1 MNGLRVLIAED
12 EQRLRKI
19 VRTYLQ
25 RGGYEVIEATNGQEA
40 IDLLD
45 ENEVDLVI
53 LDVMMPQVDGWSV
66 LRQLRSESDLPVIML
81 TDRGDEEDKLFGF
94 ELGAEDYMT
103 KPFSP
108 RELMARVRVVMK
120 RHEKRGADSNV
131 QMGKITLFPQ
141 SHQVQVD
148 ESEIVLSPKEYDLL
162 FYFVNNAHRVLTR
175 EMILD
180 RVWGYDYFGDDRT
193 VDTHV
198 KRLRKKLDIA
208 GKQIVTVRGAGYR
221 FEEDV

>member
-1 MNGLRVLIAED
+1 MNGLRVLVAED
-12 EQRLRKI
+12 EERLRKI

-25 RGGYEVIEATNGQEA
+25 RDGYEVLEARNGQEA

-45 ENEVDLVI
+45 ENAVDLVI
-53 LDVMMPQVDGWSV
+53 LDVMMPEVDGWSV

-81 TDRGDEEDKLFGF
+81 TARGDEEDKLFGF

-120 RHEKRGADSNV
+120 RREKRAAESFV
-131 QMGKITLFPQ
+131 KMGEIVLSPQ

-148 ESEIVLSPKEYDLL
+148 GSEIVLSPKEYELL

-193 VDTHV
+193 VDTHI
-198 KRLRKKLDIA
+198 KRLRKKLGVA

>member
-25 RGGYEVIEATNGQEA
+25 RDGYEVLEATNGQEA

-53 LDVMMPQVDGWSV
+53 LDVMMPHVDGWSV

-81 TDRGDEEDKLFGF
+81 TARGDEEDKLFGF

>member
-81 TDRGDEEDKLFGF
+81 TARGDEEDKLFGF

-162 FYFVNNAHRVLTR
+162 FYFVKNAHRVLTR

>member
-1 MNGLRVLIAED
+1 MNGLRVLVAED
-12 EQRLRKI
+12 EERLRKI

-25 RGGYEVIEATNGQEA
+25 REGYEVLEAKNGQEA

-45 ENEVDLVI
+45 EKAVDLVI
-53 LDVMMPQVDGWSV
+53 LDVMMPEVDGWSV
-66 LRQLRSESDLPVIML
+66 LRHLRSESDTPVIML
-81 TDRGDEEDKLFGF
+81 TARGDEEDKLFGF

-108 RELMARVRVVMK
+108 RELMARVRVAMK
-120 RHEKRGADSNV
+120 RRAKRAADSFV
-131 QMGKITLFPQ
+131 QMGSLVLFPQ
-141 SHQVQVD
+141 SHQVLVN
-148 ESEIVLSPKEYDLL
+148 ERELLLSPKEYELL

-198 KRLRKKLDIA
+198 KRLRKKLGEA
-208 GKQIVTVRGAGYR
+208 GNQIVTVRGAGYR
-221 FEEDV
+221 FEEGP

>member
-25 RGGYEVIEATNGQEA
+25 RDGYEVLEAKNGQEA

-45 ENEVDLVI
+45 ESEIDLAI
-53 LDVMMPQVDGWSV
+53 LDVMMPEVDGWSV
-66 LRQLRSESDLPVIML
+66 LRHLRSESDVPVIML
-81 TDRGDEEDKLFGF
+81 TARGDEEDKLFGF
-94 ELGAEDYMT
+94 ELGAEDYIT

-108 RELMARVRVVMK
+108 RELMARVRVAMK
-120 RHEKRGADSNV
+120 RHEKRGADSIV
-131 QMGKITLFPQ
+131 KMGKIVLFPQ
-141 SHQVQVD
+141 SHQVQMD
-148 ESEIVLSPKEYDLL
+148 GSELILSPKEYELL
-162 FYFVNNAHRVLTR
+162 FYFANNAHRVLTR

-198 KRLRKKLDIA
+198 KRLRKKLGIA

-221 FEEDV
+221 FEEEV

>member
-12 EQRLRKI
+12 EERLRKI
-19 VRTYLQ
+19 IRTYLQ
-25 RGGYEVIEATNGQEA
+25 RDGYEVIEAKNGQEA

-45 ENEVDLVI
+45 ENVVDLVI
-53 LDVMMPQVDGWSV
+53 LDVMMPEVDGWSV
-66 LRQLRSESDLPVIML
+66 LRHLRNESDLPVIML
-81 TDRGDEEDKLFGF
+81 TARGDEEDKLFGF

-120 RHEKRGADSNV
+120 RREKRAAESFV
-131 QMGKITLFPQ
+131 EMGKIVLSPQ
-141 SHQVQVD
+141 SHQVRAD
-148 ESEIVLSPKEYDLL
+148 GSEIILSPKEYELL

-193 VDTHV
+193 VDTHI
-198 KRLRKKLDIA
+198 KRLRKKLGVA

>member
-25 RGGYEVIEATNGQEA
+25 RDGYEVIEATNGQEA

-81 TDRGDEEDKLFGF
+81 TARGDEEDKLFGF

>member
-81 TDRGDEEDKLFGF
+81 TARGDEEDKLFGF

>member
-12 EQRLRKI
+12 EERLRKI

-25 RGGYEVIEATNGQEA
+25 RDGYEVLEARNGQEA

-45 ENEVDLVI
+45 ENTVDLVI
-53 LDVMMPQVDGWSV
+53 LDVMMPEVDGWSV
-66 LRQLRSESDLPVIML
+66 LRHLRNESDLPVIML
-81 TDRGDEEDKLFGF
+81 TARGDEEDKLFGF

-120 RHEKRGADSNV
+120 RREKRAAESFV
-131 QMGKITLFPQ
+131 KMGNIVLSPQ

-148 ESEIVLSPKEYDLL
+148 GSEIVLSPKEYELL

-193 VDTHV
+193 VDTHI
-198 KRLRKKLDIA
+198 KRLRKKLGVA

>member
-1 MNGLRVLIAED
+1 MNGLRVLVAED
-12 EQRLRKI
+12 EEKLRKI
-19 VRTYLQ
+19 IKTYLQ
-25 RGGYEVIEATNGQEA
+25 RDGYEVLEAENGQDA

-45 ENEVDLVI
+45 ETAVDLVI
-53 LDVMMPQVDGWSV
+53 LDVMMPKVDGWSV
-66 LRQLRSESDLPVIML
+66 LRHLRGESDLPVIML
-81 TDRGDEEDKLFGF
+81 TARGDEEDKLFGF

-120 RHEKRGADSNV
+120 RRSKRGADSFV
-131 QMGKITLFPQ
+131 QMGRIVLSPQ

-148 ESEIVLSPKEYDLL
+148 GVEIDLSPKEYELL

-180 RVWGYDYFGDDRT
+180 RVWGFDYFGDDRT
-193 VDTHV
+193 VDTHI
-198 KRLRKKLDIA
+198 KRLRKKLGMA
-208 GKQIVTVRGAGYR
+208 GKQILTVRGAGYR
-221 FEEDV
+221 FEEEA

>member
-1 MNGLRVLIAED
+1 MNGLRVLVAED
-12 EQRLRKI
+12 EERLRKI

-25 RGGYEVIEATNGQEA
+25 RDGYEVLEAKNGQEA

-45 ENEVDLVI
+45 ENAVDLVI
-53 LDVMMPQVDGWSV
+53 LDVMMPEVDGWSV

-81 TDRGDEEDKLFGF
+81 TARGDEEDKLFGF

-120 RHEKRGADSNV
+120 RREKRAAESFV
-131 QMGKITLFPQ
+131 KMGEIVLSPQ

-148 ESEIVLSPKEYDLL
+148 GSEIVLSPKEYELL

-193 VDTHV
+193 VDTHI
-198 KRLRKKLDIA
+198 KRLRKKLGVA